1 MEKRLELSPG
11 SHLLT
16 DHLGCWPSIIFPL
29 DTALIYHSLGSL
41 FLASTHIQ
49 LDFSYLKRIHLLSLF
64 SFISPYQMSLK
75 REVYT
80 HCLHLP
86 PVDSFVIKLSFSYSP
101 LSSKVISDLVVAEFD
116 GYFFGSFLSQ
126 EYLTVSN
133 IILKNYYGELPTCT
147 NVERIHE
154 MEDRK
159 RWSAIYLIGT
169 PKRKQ
174 RKQLTKNMKE
184 IYQIISLN

>member
-41 FLASTHIQ
+41 FLASTHTQ

-75 REVYT
+75 REVCT

-86 PVDSFVIKLSFSYSP
+86 PIDSFAIKLSFSYSP
-101 LSSKVISDLVVAEFD
+101 LSSKVTSDLVVAEFD
-116 GYFFGSFLSQ
+116 GYFFWFFTLSG
-126 EYLTVSN
+126 VSYS
-133 IILKNYYGELPTCT
+133 IKYHLKNLLWRTSNLYKCRENT
-147 NVERIHE
+147 
-154 MEDRK
+154 
-159 RWSAIYLIGT
+159 
-169 PKRKQ
+169 
-174 RKQLTKNMKE
+174 
-184 IYQIISLN
+184 